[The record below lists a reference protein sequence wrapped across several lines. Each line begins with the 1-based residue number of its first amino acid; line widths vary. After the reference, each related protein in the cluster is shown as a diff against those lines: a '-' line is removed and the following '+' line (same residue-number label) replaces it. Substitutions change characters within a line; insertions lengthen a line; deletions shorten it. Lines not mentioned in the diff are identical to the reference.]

1 MQIFAHLICVWTA
14 SLDVHCRDAALCD
27 TKPKTHSL
35 GADEEA
41 LLKADPVHL
50 VSELNRDELQ
60 HRVRA
65 ARVACAVWLL
75 PALRLLCGS
84 SGPGWRSTHTTT
96 TAQASRPSST

>member
-75 PALRLLCGS
+75 PALRL
-84 SGPGWRSTHTTT
+84 
-96 TAQASRPSST
+96 

>member
-1 MQIFAHLICVWTA
+1 MQISALLICVWTA
-14 SLDVHCRDAALCD
+14 SLDLHCRDAALCD

-65 ARVACAVWLL
+65 TGVVCTVWLL
-75 PALRLLCGS
+75 PALRLLCGA
-84 SGPGWRSTHTTT
+84 SGPGWRSTPITT
-96 TAQASRPSST
+96 TAQASRRSST